1 MEQMRFWTFNFVFN
15 QNEAIFNVK
24 LEHNNFGLATYFIYY
39 EIINIYLI

>member
-1 MEQMRFWTFNFVFN
+1 MRLRTFNFVFN

-24 LEHNNFGLATYFIYY
+24 LENIDSGLAAYFIYY